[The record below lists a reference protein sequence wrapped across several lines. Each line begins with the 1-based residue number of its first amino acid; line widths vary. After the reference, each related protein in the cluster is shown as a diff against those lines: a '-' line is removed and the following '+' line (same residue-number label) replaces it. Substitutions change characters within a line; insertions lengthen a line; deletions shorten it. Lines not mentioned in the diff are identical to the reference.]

1 MRVQDD
7 AGRGGAR
14 RRSPVL
20 RRMDEEWAALQ
31 GDATAAEAV
40 RRWVLRAPVLAGCV
54 QPGEVLQRVAGDPD
68 GVLGALLAAGA
79 EGDGLAARV
88 VLQAMLPKVVRLASV
103 DRTAEV
109 DDYLTAMW
117 CEIAAYP
124 LARRPA
130 SVAANLALDT
140 LKAVRRER
148 HPAVDVLTPPDL
160 VLLAADRRPAHVVG
174 SSRPSEAPSVTAV
187 LQRAREH
194 RLLDAATGA
203 LLRSVYAE
211 GVPGEVAAHRHGLS
225 PGAVRT
231 RCSRAVKVLAG
242 HAELLRAQA

>member
-7 AGRGGAR
+7 PGRVGVR

-20 RRMDEEWAALQ
+20 RRMDEEWAALE
-31 GDATAAEAV
+31 GDPTAAEAV
-40 RRWVLRAPVLAGCV
+40 RRWVLRAPALTGCV
-54 QPGEVLQRVAGDPD
+54 GPTEVVQRVAGDPD
-68 GVLGALLAAGA
+68 TVLGALLAAGA

-103 DRTAEV
+103 DPTAGV

-124 LARRPA
+124 LTRRPT

-148 HPAVDVLTPPDL
+148 HPSVDVLTPPAL
-160 VLLAADRRPAHVVG
+160 VLLAADRRPAQVVG
-174 SSRPSEAPSVTAV
+174 SAPPSEAPSVSVV
-187 LQRAREH
+187 LERAREH
-194 RLLDAATGA
+194 RLLDTATGA

-211 GVPGEVAAHRHGLS
+211 GVSGAVAAHRHGLS

-242 HAELLRAQA
+242 HAELLRAPA